1 MKINPKYVISIVCS
15 VCFLGILLFSFYDN
29 VTNNWNKLYNVE
41 ETFCKNREH
50 SEIKECEYYISGQK
64 SKTTADTLTIFSST
78 LYNHN
83 FVWINCVAILFIILP
98 CLYDFC
104 KVLKSKM
111 IVNMFNRDNYYHVLK
126 KCFFS
131 CLQNSFVVIIPLL
144 ILLICSYI
152 YSGHFDFTYALNM
165 GNRDFY
171 FKANP
176 FIYILLYMLSIYM
189 FTIFF
194 INIGLIVA
202 RKNHSIIVVLIES
215 FLVFLAIDV
224 VIEIVI
230 GTIIGNI
237 IVGGRI
243 SRFNILNVLYV
254 NYASN
259 YLDMILFPLILLI
272 LSFIILKLK
281 YNNKE
286 KFIIDIEKNN

>member
-1 MKINPKYVISIVCS
+1 
-15 VCFLGILLFSFYDN
+15 
-29 VTNNWNKLYNVE
+29 
-41 ETFCKNREH
+41 
-50 SEIKECEYYISGQK
+50 
-64 SKTTADTLTIFSST
+64 
-78 LYNHN
+78 
-83 FVWINCVAILFIILP
+83 
-98 CLYDFC
+98 
-104 KVLKSKM
+104 
-111 IVNMFNRDNYYHVLK
+111 
-126 KCFFS
+126 
-131 CLQNSFVVIIPLL
+131 
-144 ILLICSYI
+144 
-152 YSGHFDFTYALNM
+152 
-165 GNRDFY
+165 
-171 FKANP
+171 
-176 FIYILLYMLSIYM
+176 MLSIYM